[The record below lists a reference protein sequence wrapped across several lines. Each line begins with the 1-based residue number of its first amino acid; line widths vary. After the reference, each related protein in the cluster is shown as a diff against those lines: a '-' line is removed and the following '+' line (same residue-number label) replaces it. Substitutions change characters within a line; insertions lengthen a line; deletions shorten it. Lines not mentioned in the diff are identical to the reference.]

1 MLFSCKNTAFG
12 YWPGMLF
19 IFGRRRLSVNSGG
32 NMLTIKELDEFEQA
46 LKSGRIEADFEFG
59 NEQQRYDILEL
70 LQKLMDVADT
80 ADEVASKI
88 IYRGLQKPRE
98 A

>member
-1 MLFSCKNTAFG
+1 MPAKPADNTDAVLLQKYGFWLLAG
-12 YWPGMLF
+12 YAIYFWATTF
-19 IFGRRRLSVNSGG
+19 IR
-32 NMLTIKELDEFEQA
+32 KFEQA

>member
-1 MLFSCKNTAFG
+1 
-12 YWPGMLF
+12 
-19 IFGRRRLSVNSGG
+19 
-32 NMLTIKELDEFEQA
+32 MLTIEELDEFEQA

>member
-1 MLFSCKNTAFG
+1 
-12 YWPGMLF
+12 
-19 IFGRRRLSVNSGG
+19 
-32 NMLTIKELDEFEQA
+32 MLTIKELDEFEQA

-88 IYRGLQKPRE
+88 IYRGLQKPQIGR
-98 A
+98 AHV